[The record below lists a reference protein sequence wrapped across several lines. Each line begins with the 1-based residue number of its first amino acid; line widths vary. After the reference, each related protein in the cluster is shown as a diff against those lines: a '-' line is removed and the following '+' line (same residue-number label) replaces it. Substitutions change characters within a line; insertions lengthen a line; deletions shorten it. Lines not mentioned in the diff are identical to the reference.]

1 VGQGRFKGGRGE
13 EQARERGGI
22 ASQRDETE
30 QDREKKMNTK
40 NDRKKR
46 VFRRWGQGQGQ
57 ADRGGDDSQ
66 WVDGYM
72 GRG

>member
-1 VGQGRFKGGRGE
+1 MEDGGGRGVG
-13 EQARERGGI
+13 RGGI
-22 ASQRDETE
+22 ESQGDEKK